1 MIRKSSTVEIG
12 LSGLNGALVPLPTL
26 KASTKVFIAELAFC
40 LRKLLDGGQPVWLVP
55 QSLARLGGFFVS
67 ELVWWGSEYRFQRSG
82 DGITLPQST
91 YLNTLTYSHC
101 YVRIVSRR
109 PHSV

>member
-55 QSLARLGGFFVS
+55 QSLAPTGGASSFLSWSGGGVS
-67 ELVWWGSEYRFQRSG
+67 TDFKDLAMALRSPN
-82 DGITLPQST
+82 LP
-91 YLNTLTYSHC
+91 
-101 YVRIVSRR
+101 I
-109 PHSV
+109 